1 MCHHRTTEY
10 KRLYEDRAHED
21 LPEWEMENETD
32 EDTDAEDTDKSNPF
46 APVEAD

>member
-10 KRLYEDRAHED
+10 EGERAHED

-32 EDTDAEDTDKSNPF
+32 ERTDAEDTDKSNPF
-46 APVEAD
+46 APVETD